1 MAIDN
6 LAYWSRKPPV
16 VQPLPHN
23 ENPPVAYN
31 KHRTYIAFLI
41 GDGDNVAYLK
51 HSRRDWITERLQ
63 RCANNSSSSKNSK
76 GGDSNGS
83 GGRDGSACPY
93 PLLWTMSPHV
103 THLAPDWAQ
112 WYAQQLLKTK
122 TDNFALPP
130 SGHLYAY
137 PSLFPQEQQEAF
149 VRATERDCTLL
160 ATRVST
166 AWEVASSWGNALAEY
181 FPRYAE
187 RGIVQSLV
195 CLCCSHAE
203 YALSTTVATTH
214 SGPDLTPAP
223 LYCLL
228 FRSSGSLTGS
238 CLSSL
243 PACRLRVCLDTRRRT
258 AGDCQCAV

>member
-63 RCANNSSSSKNSK
+63 RCANNSSSKNSK
-76 GGDSNGS
+76 GDSNGS
-83 GGRDGSACPY
+83 GSDGSACPY

-112 WYAQQLLKTK
+112 WYAQQLLITK

-214 SGPDLTPAP
+214 SGPDLTLYSCAVVLPALP
-223 LYCLL
+223 VLWFSEGFVRVCHH
-228 FRSSGSLTGS
+228 
-238 CLSSL
+238 CLSAPCL
-243 PACRLRVCLDTRRRT
+243 PRYTEEDRR
-258 AGDCQCAV
+258 